1 MTSLTRK
8 LLPFGSGCVLALAA
22 CLSLTGCKEEEP
34 PPPPPPPPPPG
45 PVTVDPNSVAEY
57 LTLDPKVSLRNA
69 QPMECSEEEVRA
81 ILEFMSAFAAGD
93 AEALRSRMDGTARKS
108 LDKLIS
114 TGQWQEETAK
124 IIEVDLLDRKSMP
137 SGGGVVS
144 FNVIMPRAGRVQ
156 QDWLVTMRG
165 DMFTFSAFAVPPESK
180 QAEDAAKAAQ
190 EAASGAPG
198 GEPAPEDDR
207 DRNRDP
213 RRRVPQPTDPT
224 APPGKQPTQP

>member
-8 LLPFGSGCVLALAA
+8 RTLTGAWCVVAMAGCLVLG
-22 CLSLTGCKEEEP
+22 GCKEEEP

-45 PVTVDPNSVAEY
+45 PVTVDPNAVAEY
-57 LTLDPKVSLRNA
+57 LTLDPRVSLRNA
-69 QPMECSEEEVRA
+69 PPMECSEEEVRA

-93 AEALRSRMDGTARKS
+93 AEALRARMDGTARKS

-124 IIEVDLLDRKSMP
+124 IIEVDLLDRRP
-137 SGGGVVS
+137 SPAGGGVVS
-144 FNVIMPRAGRVQ
+144 FNVVMPRAGRIQ
-156 QDWLVTMRG
+156 QDWLVTQRG

-180 QAEDAAKAAQ
+180 REDAAAAP
-190 EAASGAPG
+190 EGGAPG
-198 GEPAPEDDR
+198 TDEAGQPAPEDDR

-224 APPGKQPTQP
+224 APPGKPTQP